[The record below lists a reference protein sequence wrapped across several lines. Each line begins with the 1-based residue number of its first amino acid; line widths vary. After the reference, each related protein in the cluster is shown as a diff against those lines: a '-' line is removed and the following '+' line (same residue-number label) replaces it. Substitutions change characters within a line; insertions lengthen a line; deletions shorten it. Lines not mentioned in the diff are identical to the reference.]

1 MKEIEILIE
10 SENGHDTK
18 LIPEDSVPTEVSEQ
32 LKEDKWATVKKTDGS
47 TEVLT
52 KSDAPSDDDWKK
64 SFTKPASKEVDAPTG
79 NSSIPKNVVD
89 TFKNKF
95 ENVESVM
102 VTNKAKGG

>member
-1 MKEIEILIE
+1 MKEIEMLIE

-18 LIPEDSVPTEVSEQ
+18 LIPEDSVPMEVSEQ

-52 KSDAPSDDDWKK
+52 KADSPSDDDWKK

-79 NSSIPKNVVD
+79 KSSIPKSVVSD
-89 TFKNKF
+89 FKNKF
-95 ENVESVM
+95 KDVESVM
-102 VTNKAKGG
+102 VTKKAKGG